1 MGFHLTLTTIPE
13 MLPHEV
19 WLVFSNEGPGVA
31 GGEIIFQ
38 RPRGKST
45 DLIFSSAVSRAPKHL
60 SCPLQNVLRSTEGRD
75 SRKSHLGRFY
85 KPYSHPTVIKMN
97 KK

>member
-1 MGFHLTLTTIPE
+1 
-13 MLPHEV
+13 MLAYEV
-19 WLVFSNEGPGVA
+19 WLVFSNEGPGVE

-45 DLIFSSAVSRAPKHL
+45 DLNFSSAVSHAPKHL
-60 SCPLQNVLRSTEGRD
+60 SCPLQNVIRSTEGHD
-75 SRKSHLGRFY
+75 SRKSHLGRVY